1 MDQVDKRMKAFTVLL
16 RTAQHV
22 QEVARKDIAQYD
34 LNLTEFAVLELLH
47 HKGEQPI
54 QVIGKKVL
62 IASSSITYVVDKL
75 EKKGFVKR
83 QACPEDRRVTFAH
96 ITKEGTAYMESIFPQ
111 HAKEITSI
119 FDELTEQQL
128 EQLTNILKEIGY
140 RAEKL

>member
-1 MDQVDKRMKAFTVLL
+1 MNHSDKRMKAFTVLL

-22 QEVARKDIAQYD
+22 EEVARKDIAQYD

-75 EKKGFVKR
+75 EKKGYVKR
-83 QACPEDRRVTFAH
+83 RACPEDRRVTFAH
-96 ITKEGTAYMESIFPQ
+96 ITKEGTAYMERIFPQ
-111 HAKEITSI
+111 HTKQITTI
-119 FDELTEQQL
+119 FDELTEQEL
-128 EQLTNILKEIGY
+128 EQTIELLKKIGY
-140 RAEKL
+140 RAEQL